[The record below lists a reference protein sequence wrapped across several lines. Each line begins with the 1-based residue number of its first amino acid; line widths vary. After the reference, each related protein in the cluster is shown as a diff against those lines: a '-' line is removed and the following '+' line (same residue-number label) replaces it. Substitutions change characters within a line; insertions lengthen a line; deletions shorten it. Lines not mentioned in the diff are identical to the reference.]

1 MDQKKYALTWDTYP
15 DHLRGMM
22 KEMMT
27 SEDFADVTLVS
38 DDNKSIKAHKN
49 ILSACSPFFRDILK
63 IETENSHPVIYL
75 TWIQYPEMETIL
87 QFMYLGEVKFCKRR
101 INKFITVGENLEVK
115 GLSNQDAVNESDPD
129 NLSDLDECLAKEEP
143 VKDITDCD
151 NDNECVDPIDVNE
164 PNSTDDDVSRYLEI
178 KLSNDDIKINED
190 EQEGQD
196 TKHHILQRSSF
207 KCKHCDKIYTSK
219 AGLWIHR
226 KSKHEGIKYACNQ
239 CDYQGNRQDSLTK
252 HIQSA
257 HEGVKY
263 ACNQCDKKFT
273 QQCDVTKHIQSVHDG
288 IRYVCDQCDKQYTQQ
303 IGLTRHIE
311 SVHEGV
317 KYSCS
322 QCDHQATKQGNL
334 ARHIQRKHSNS
345 KWIKDE
351 DPLQNHPPG
360 PPVLKCENDVKPA
373 LPCLDIKFEG
383 N

>member
-1 MDQKKYALTWDTYP
+1 
-15 DHLRGMM
+15 M
-22 KEMMT
+22 KEMM
-27 SEDFADVTLVS
+27 SSDDFTDVTLVS
-38 DDNKSIKAHKN
+38 DDNKSIKAHRN

-63 IETENSHPVIYL
+63 IETDNSHPVVIYL
-75 TWIQYPEMETIL
+75 TWIQYQEIETIL
-87 QFMYLGEVKFCKRR
+87 QFMYLGEVRFSKKR
-101 INKFITVGENLEVK
+101 IHKFITVGENLEVK
-115 GLSNQDAVNESDPD
+115 GLSNQVAVNESDPD

-164 PNSTDDDVSRYLEI
+164 PNSTDADVSRYLEI
-178 KLSNDDIKINED
+178 KLSNDDIKINEHED
-190 EQEGQD
+190 EPQGQD
-196 TKHHILQRSSF
+196 TKHQILKRSNF
-207 KCKHCDKIYTSK
+207 KCRHCDKIYTSK

-239 CDYQGNRQDSLTK
+239 CDYQANRQDSLTK
-252 HIQSA
+252 HIQST

-288 IRYVCDQCDKQYTQQ
+288 IRYVCNQCDKQYTQQ

-334 ARHIQRKHSNS
+334 ARHIQRKHSNTNLM
-345 KWIKDE
+345 KNEEE
-351 DPLQNHPPG
+351 DPLQYCPPG
-360 PPVLKCENDVKPA
+360 PPALICENEVKPTNT
-373 LPCLDIKFEG
+373 LDIKFEE